1 LKHVLEFLLKVYYF
15 ISKGSWKLLEGKT
28 LDHME
33 AWTKGGELVSLHFK
47 EDIR

>member
-1 LKHVLEFLLKVYYF
+1 LSQK
-15 ISKGSWKLLEGKT
+15 ISWKLLEEKT

-47 EDIR
+47 EEIG